1 VRVRSVLV
9 SWQRAALSRRAK
21 ASRCPLVYFHRCRL
35 KLIFRPTSHFLL
47 IPFTQNWGINPF
59 YYNFFV
65 PPLYPTPPLGGP
77 RRTIAFPFGL
87 EKLKWWVYPTVK
99 KVWRY
104 VYAFWQNVR
113 TWQTDTQTDRQT
125 DRRTSHDG
133 KGRAWYKHRAAKIVD
148 IFVSCTLMIELFDTP
163 P

>member
-1 VRVRSVLV
+1 MRVRSVLV

-65 PPLYPTPPLGGP
+65 PPLYPTPPLWGS
-77 RRTIAFPFGL
+77 RRNIAMPFG
-87 EKLKWWVYPTVK
+87 TVK
-99 KVWRY
+99 LEWCDYPIVKNFFMICLFVLT
-104 VYAFWQNVR
+104 QLTNV
-113 TWQTDTQTDRQT
+113 TDRHTDRQT
-125 DRRTSHDG
+125 DIQTPHDDI
-133 KGRAWYKHRAAKIVD
+133 GRAYASHRAAR
-148 IFVSCTLMIELFDTP
+148 TR
-163 P
+163 

>member
-99 KVWRY
+99 KSLTICLRVLTECT
-104 VYAFWQNVR
+104 NV
-113 TWQTDTQTDRQT
+113 TDRHTDRQT